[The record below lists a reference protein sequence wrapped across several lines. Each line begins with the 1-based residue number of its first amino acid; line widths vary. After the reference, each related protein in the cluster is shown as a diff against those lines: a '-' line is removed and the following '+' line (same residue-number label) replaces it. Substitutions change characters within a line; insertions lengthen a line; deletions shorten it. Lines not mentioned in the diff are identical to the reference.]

1 MVFHTG
7 WSNSAFNPKNWGSSS
22 SSSSSSNT
30 SSTPKIDTDSAVS
43 TAINTNDDGTM
54 ATKTYTG
61 SLANDVSMG
70 LSTFG
75 LSGQAQID
83 KLVSQGW
90 SESAAKDFQARTEE
104 TKKNT
109 PPPSNNDDGPSTAAA
124 DPEPETEEI
133 PPQPEP
139 TDPTPPPDPDPT
151 PPIVS
156 TPTNPNTGVNTAQGG
171 SDDAAV
177 IRETAEGPA
186 EEKVADTA
194 EKGRRSTIMTT
205 PGGLLTDPNDP
216 GLRRRRSLMGG
227 GLIS

>member
-43 TAINTNDDGTM
+43 TAINTKDDGST

-104 TKKNT
+104 TKKN
-109 PPPSNNDDGPSTAAA
+109 PPPQSNNDDKRSTPAPA
-124 DPEPETEEI
+124 PEPE
-133 PPQPEP
+133 PEP
-139 TDPTPPPDPDPT
+139 EPDPTPPSNPTPPPAPTPT

-156 TPTNPNTGVNTAQGG
+156 TPSNPNTGVNTAQGG
-171 SDDAAV
+171 RDDAAV
-177 IRETAEGPA
+177 IRATSDGPA
-186 EEKVADTA
+186 EKKVADTA

-205 PGGLLTDPNDP
+205 PGGLLTDEKDP